1 MRVLFVSSG
10 LSARYGG
17 APISEASLAAHLGA
31 HCSVS
36 VLCPTDRLDLTFLRQ
51 FGVREGHAF
60 RPLDAVKAWRGKP
73 SPVQDLFE
81 GVDVLHLNGH
91 WRWENYFLAE
101 IARQRGIPYVLHPRG
116 MLLVGHRKVWRK
128 KIFNRYLGNPV
139 VRSASKII
147 LLSHYEAGQLAPYG
161 ISDDKLAVIPNGI
174 TIPPSD
180 GRSTGGGRYFLYYGR
195 LEARK
200 NLLFLLDA
208 FALYRKRGGTA
219 ALWCMGPVERD
230 YDVLLERK
238 SAALGLRDCFRLREP
253 TYGGEKWNVIRNSL
267 GVVYPSKDEPFGRVP
282 FETVAAGVVP
292 VVPEESGSVEYLKRF
307 FPDFFF
313 PQGNVEKLADIL
325 ARLDAA
331 HRQGQDLGV
340 VQARAWVAKDLNWDG
355 IAGKV
360 YDLYGA
366 LRAPTAEKKQT
377 A

>member
-60 RPLDAVKAWRGKP
+60 RPIDAVHAWRGKA
-73 SPVQDLFE
+73 SPVRDLFE
-81 GVDVLHLNGH
+81 GVDLLHLNGH

-128 KIFNRYLGNPV
+128 KVFNKYLGNPI
-139 VRSASKII
+139 VRSAAKII

-161 ISDDKLAVIPNGI
+161 IPEERMSVIPNGI
-174 TIPPSD
+174 TVPPSD
-180 GRSTGGGRYFLYYGR
+180 GKPTGAGRYFLYYGR

-208 FALYRKRGGTA
+208 FALYRRNGGTA

-238 SAALGLRDCFRLREP
+238 SHALGLRDCFRMREA
-253 TYGGEKWNVIRNSL
+253 TYGGEKWNIIRNSL

-292 VVPEESGSVEYLKRF
+292 VVPEDSGSAEYLRKF
-307 FPDFFF
+307 FPSCLY
-313 PQGNVEKLADIL
+313 PQNNVESLASVLKQID
-325 ARLDAA
+325 DASKT
-331 HRQGQDLGV
+331 GKDLGIS
-340 VQARAWVAKDLNWDG
+340 QARAWVAKDLNWDR
-355 IAGKV
+355 IAGQV
-360 YDLYGA
+360 FDLYTS
-366 LRAPTAEKKQT
+366 LKSSPVPKLQT